1 MTDTAL
7 PPPAPPSRGV
17 KAMLTDLACVV
28 LIGAAVGAACAI
40 LKPAAPQTTN
50 PGETVAEAAPEP
62 SAVMDLPPI
71 VTGLASPSDV
81 WIRLEASMVFDPRTL
96 PHPEAVAARIGDDI
110 LAYVRTITL
119 KQLEGPIGL
128 ETIRADLNDRATT
141 RSEGKVRELVL
152 RTLVV
157 Q

>member
-1 MTDTAL
+1 MIN
-7 PPPAPPSRGV
+7 APPSSPASRGV
-17 KAMLTDLACVV
+17 ISMLRDVACVA
-28 LIGAAVGAACAI
+28 LIGVTIGAVFEIMQPGAPPLAKSEDTAGQPS
-40 LKPAAPQTTN
+40 L
-50 PGETVAEAAPEP
+50 EP
-62 SAVMDLPPI
+62 SAIVDLPPI

-81 WIRLEASMVFDPRTL
+81 WIRLEASMVFDPKTL
-96 PHPEAVAARIGDDI
+96 PHPETTAARIGDDI
-110 LAYVRTITL
+110 LAYVRTVTL

-128 ETIRADLNDRATT
+128 ETIRADLNDRAVT